1 MKESTKMKTLYL
13 AALSLSVALML
24 SMSASAGVVW
34 SENFDSYADGSILR
48 GQVGPNG
55 QTWREFD
62 LWNGAFQ
69 DMQVNTTAGQG
80 GTLGAGP
87 SAGGE
92 NAVAIDLGQELSSGI
107 LQIEFDLYIGT
118 GRQSGPQWW
127 LKDAESGNNISL
139 ALDWM
144 DNATGGMDPQSG
156 FHTADSGTNPPN
168 LLWDTEITA
177 ATQNMHGSYTV
188 DLDNKTVRYMMTS
201 VEEGSVA
208 DSGVVNYEE
217 DYSPEQIQLYLGAMS
232 SSNSRGYDNIVISV
246 IPEPTS
252 LLLIFAGLCC
262 LGASWRRR

>member
-1 MKESTKMKTLYL
+1 MTM
-13 AALSLSVALML
+13 AVAIGLMIA
-24 SMSASAGVVW
+24 SSATAVVYFD
-34 SENFDSYADGSILR
+34 ENFDSYADGSILR

-62 LWNGAFQ
+62 LWNGAFN
-69 DMQVNTTAGQG
+69 DMEVNTTAGQG

-92 NAVAIDLGQELSSGI
+92 NAVAIDIGQELSSGI
-107 LQIEFDLYIGT
+107 LQIDFDLHIGSN
-118 GRQSGPQWW
+118 RQSGPQWW

-139 ALDWM
+139 AMDWI
-144 DNATGGMDPQSG
+144 DNANGGLDPQSG
-156 FHTADSGTNPPN
+156 FHAADSGTNPPN

-177 ATQNMHGSYTV
+177 ATQNVNGSYTV
-188 DLDNKTVRYMMTS
+188 DLDNKTVRYMLTS
-201 VEEGSVA
+201 LEEGSVA
-208 DSGVVNYEE
+208 DSGIVNYEE
-217 DYSPEQIQLYLGAMS
+217 DYSPEQIHLYLGAIS